1 MPDWNRRSFMHSLA
15 LLPAAGQAGAKKSVS
30 DPKQKLVLIGAGSAM
45 FTQGIVVDWLKRRP
59 REEWEI
65 ALVDINPEIL
75 AATEKLVRRY
85 MLATDHPAKITATT
99 ERREVL
105 AGATA
110 VICTIGVGSRRAWEQ
125 DVFVPRKHGIFQPVG
140 DSVMPGGVSRSMRM
154 IPPMVAIAKDAARLC
169 PDTLFVNYS
178 NPMTAVMHALR
189 KHTPVPAIG
198 LCIGTDS
205 TLRSLAR
212 MADVPY
218 ETVTARW
225 AGVNHLT
232 WIHDIRS
239 DGVDLWPKLRDLVG
253 RRRAA
258 SAGQTMPDLRHPF
271 CWELFDQFGAWPGPS
286 DNHAVE
292 FFAERFPNGRY
303 YGKTLGVDIYSFEET
318 IARGDKIYTETIELA
333 KGHGPID
340 KATLAAQMAGG
351 TGGGEHVQCLDILDS
366 VRRDRRRWYSVNLPN
381 RGTVPNLPL
390 DAIIETPAIATADGL
405 HPVPIGELPA
415 AITAIL
421 LRRFAAAEATVEAA
435 VTGNRKLMVE
445 ALILDGGVSD
455 YTMARKLA
463 DELIHAQKQHLPQ
476 FA

>member
-1 MPDWNRRSFMHSLA
+1 MTTWNRRSFLQSLTM
-15 LLPAAGQAGAKKSVS
+15 LPAGGAPPAAKGVAG
-30 DPKQKLVLIGAGSAM
+30 PKHKIVLVGAGSAM
-45 FTQGIVVDWLKRRP
+45 FTQGIVVDWLRRRP
-59 REEWEI
+59 REDWEI

-85 MLATDHPAKITATT
+85 MLAADHPAKITATT

-105 AGATA
+105 AGATT

-154 IPPMVAIAKDAARLC
+154 IPPMIAIAEDAARLC
-169 PDTLFVNYS
+169 PEALFVNYS
-178 NPMTAVMHALR
+178 NPMTAIMHALR
-189 KHTPVPAIG
+189 KHTSVPAIG

-212 MADVPY
+212 MADAPF

-232 WIHDIRS
+232 WIHDLRS
-239 DGVDLWPKLRDLVG
+239 DGVDLWPKLRGIVA
-253 RRRAA
+253 RRRGA
-258 SAGQTMPDLRHPF
+258 SNLRHPF

-292 FFAERFPNGRY
+292 FFPERFPNGRY
-303 YGKTLGVDIYSFEET
+303 YGKTLGVDAYSFEET
-318 IARGDKIYTETIELA
+318 IARGDKIYAETIELA
-333 KGHGPID
+333 KGDGPID
-340 KATLAAQMAGG
+340 KATLATQMAGG

-366 VRRDRRRWYSVNLPN
+366 IRHDRRRWYSVNAPN
-381 RGTVPNLPL
+381 RGTVPNLPG
-390 DAIIETPAIATADGL
+390 DAILESPAIAAAEGL
-405 HPVPIGELPA
+405 LPVSIGELPP

-421 LRRFAAAEATVEAA
+421 LRRFAAVEATVEAA

-445 ALILDGGVSD
+445 ALILDGGVPD
-455 YTMARKLA
+455 YSVAGKLT
-463 DELIHAQKQHLPQ
+463 DELIQAQQQHLPQ
-476 FA
+476 FG